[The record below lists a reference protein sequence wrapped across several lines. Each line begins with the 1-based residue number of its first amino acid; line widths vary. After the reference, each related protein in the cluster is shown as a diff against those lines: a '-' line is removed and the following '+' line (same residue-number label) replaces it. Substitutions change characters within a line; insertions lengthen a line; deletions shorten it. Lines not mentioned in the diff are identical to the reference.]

1 MWLAHALTLV
11 RLPIALAIVATWG
24 HHAWTIGLI
33 ALAAVTDAADGNV
46 ARYMQRRGRTQ
57 PDIGGWLDPLVD
69 KLFIVIVLA
78 TLYAH
83 TGDDVLV
90 ALIALREI
98 LLIPVVVTLFLLG
111 VTASHAKAAAL
122 GKVATIAQLAAL
134 AVAVVDP
141 WRALPIALL
150 AAITGLG
157 AVIYYL
163 VREVR
168 TPAAAPT

>member
-24 HHAWTIGLI
+24 HHAWTVGLI
-33 ALAAVTDAADGNV
+33 AFAAATDAADGNV
-46 ARYMQRRGRTQ
+46 ARYMRRRGRTQ

-69 KLFIVIVLA
+69 KLFVVIVLA

-111 VTASHAKAAAL
+111 VTGSHAKAAAL
-122 GKVATIAQLAAL
+122 GKIATVAQLAAL

-141 WRALPIALL
+141 WRALPFALL

-168 TPAAAPT
+168 APAAAST